1 MHTDVVVVGAG
12 PAGSAAAA
20 EAAARGAQVL
30 ILERKKMIGS
40 PVQCAEYVPAGLIVE
55 LGCNDP
61 SVCVQ
66 KIRGMRSFIG
76 GTLEHQTP
84 APGFIINRDA
94 FDQLLARRARKS
106 GAVLLDSTRALDFID
121 ESTILA
127 QSGRGRGFKISAK
140 VIIAADGPRSRLRK
154 CLNTEPP
161 DLIPAVQMSFELNEP
176 SEFTNIY
183 LDRAIRGG
191 YGWLFPKNNI
201 AHVGLGLRPSP
212 ASSRLTET
220 LKSLVLKLKSEEL
233 IRGEP
238 LASTGGWI
246 PVQPMRNCVKGKTIF
261 VGDAAGQTHPIT
273 GAGIF
278 AAVSCGTMAGSWAA
292 RAATQD
298 STALLANYQTEWR
311 EMFGRSL
318 FHGASRRKSMEAHWH
333 EFDQVIKTS
342 WIAFP
347 EYHDH

>member
-12 PAGSAAAA
+12 PAGSSAAA
-20 EAAARGAQVL
+20 EASARGAKVL
-30 ILERKKMIGS
+30 VLERKKMLGS
-40 PVQCAEYVPAGLIVE
+40 PVQCAEYVPAGLIGE
-55 LGCNDP
+55 LDCNDP

-66 KIRGMRSFIG
+66 KIRGMRTFIG
-76 GTLEHQTP
+76 GKLEHQTP

-94 FDQLLARRARKS
+94 FDQLLTRRARKS
-106 GAVLLDSTRALDFID
+106 GALLLDSTRALDFID

-127 QSGRGRGFKISAK
+127 QSGRGPVFKISAK

-154 CLNTEPP
+154 CLKTEPP
-161 DLIPAVQMSFELNEP
+161 DLIPAAQMSFELSES

-191 YGWLFPKNNI
+191 YGWLFPKKNI
-201 AHVGLGLRPSP
+201 AHVGLGIRPSP
-212 ASSRLTET
+212 ASSQLTET
-220 LKSLVLKLKSEEL
+220 LEYLVSELKSAGL

-246 PVQPMRNCVKGKTIF
+246 PVEPMKNCVEGKTIF

-278 AAVSCGTMAGSWAA
+278 AAVSCGTMAGKWAA

-298 STALLANYQTEWR
+298 NTALLANYQTEWR

-318 FHGASRRKSMEAHWH
+318 SHGVSKRKSMEAQWH
-333 EFDQVIKTS
+333 DFDRVIKTS

-347 EYHDH
+347 RYHDR